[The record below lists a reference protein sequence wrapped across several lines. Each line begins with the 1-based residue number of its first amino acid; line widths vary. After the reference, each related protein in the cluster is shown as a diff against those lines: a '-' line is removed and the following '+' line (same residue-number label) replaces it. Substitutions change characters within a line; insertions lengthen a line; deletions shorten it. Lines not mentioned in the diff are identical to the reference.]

1 MHNPNHDDEIAEI
14 NIVPLVD
21 VVLVILIIF
30 LVTATLIAQGA
41 IPIDLPNAK
50 TAVIKQEIKDIP
62 LTIRSDGTMF
72 INENKT
78 DPKLITETL
87 KTLKSDNP
95 NIIIKIRADKNTQ
108 FDFVVRAID
117 ACRAAGIERYN
128 IETLKDDRI

>member
-50 TAVIKQEIKDIP
+50 TAVVKQEIKDIP

-87 KTLKSDNP
+87 RTIKSDNP

-128 IETLKDDRI
+128 IETLKGDRI

>member
-62 LTIRSDGTMF
+62 LTIKSDGTMF

-87 KTLKSDNP
+87 KALKSDNP

>member
-62 LTIRSDGTMF
+62 LTIKSDGTMF

>member
-14 NIVPLVD
+14 NVVPLVD

-41 IPIDLPNAK
+41 IPIDLPQAK
-50 TAVIKQEIKDIP
+50 TAVIKEELKDIP
-62 LTIRSDGTMF
+62 LTIKSDGTMF
-72 INENKT
+72 INEDKT

-87 KTLKSDNP
+87 RTLKANNP

-108 FDFVVRAID
+108 FGYVVKAID

-128 IETLKDDRI
+128 IETLKDERI